1 MTALSSVQAAEGKLL
16 VPTYDRNPVL
26 LTRGKGVYIYDSE
39 GNAYL
44 DFLSGI
50 GVNALGYSHPAITKT
65 IAAQAGKLI
74 HTSNLFFHEY
84 TVELAA
90 RLTKASGLDRVFFC
104 NSGTEAFEGA
114 LKLARV
120 SANLKVKKNGT
131 RKWRVLA
138 MEQSFHGRTFGSMAT
153 THTVKYR
160 QPFAPVMP
168 GVSFVRF
175 NDVADLK
182 KKFNSQVCALC
193 VETVQGEGGIHA
205 VSREF
210 LETARALTK
219 KSGAVLILDEIQCG
233 LGRTGKMFA
242 YQHYGVLPDIVTIA
256 KPLAA
261 GLPLGA
267 ILTTEAVSKAFHP
280 GLHGTTFGGG
290 PLACAVALQFLKT
303 LEQEHLLKHVVEV
316 GEYFRER
323 LQQLDAKYPEI
334 QDVRGIGLMLG
345 MELNSADLAKQVVKE
360 MLARKI
366 VINRTHD
373 TTLRFLPPFI
383 IERKHVDQ
391 VVQALDS
398 ILSSCKQTGDAKA
411 SPSRARSAR
420 NGANGHRRGLQ
431 KGSELKRG

>member
-1 MTALSSVQAAEGKLL
+1 MTLSSVQEAEGKLL
-16 VPTYDRNPVL
+16 VPTYDRHPLL
-26 LTRGKGVYIYDSE
+26 LTHGKGVHVYDSE

-50 GVNALGYSHPAITKT
+50 GVNALGYSHSAIVKT
-65 IAAQAGKLI
+65 ITAQAKKLI
-74 HTSNLFFHEY
+74 HTSNFFFHEY
-84 TVELAA
+84 TVELAE

-120 SANLKVKKNGT
+120 YANLKAKKGA

-138 MEQSFHGRTFGSMAT
+138 MENSFHGRTFGSMAT
-153 THTVKYR
+153 THTAKYR

-182 KKFNSQVCALC
+182 KKFNSQVCAVC
-193 VETVQGEGGIHA
+193 IEPVQGEGGIRP

-210 LETARALTK
+210 LEAARALTK
-219 KSGAVLILDEIQCG
+219 KSGAALILDEIQCG

-242 YQHYGVLPDIVTIA
+242 YQHYGVLPDITTVA

-290 PLACAVALQFLKT
+290 PLACAVALEFLKT
-303 LEQEHLLKHVVEV
+303 IEREDLLTHVAEI

-323 LQQLDAKYPEI
+323 LQQLDARHPEI
-334 QDVRGIGLMLG
+334 LDVRGIGLMIG
-345 MELNSADLAKQVVKE
+345 MELNSADLAKQVAKE

-366 VINRTHD
+366 VINRTHE

-383 IERKHVDQ
+383 IERKHVDK

-398 ILSSCKQTGDAKA
+398 ILSSCKQTGDAA
-411 SPSRARSAR
+411 VSPSRAVSTR
-420 NGANGHRRGLQ
+420 NGGNGHRRGLH
-431 KGSELKRG
+431 KGSEQKRG

>member
-1 MTALSSVQAAEGKLL
+1 
-16 VPTYDRNPVL
+16 
-26 LTRGKGVYIYDSE
+26 
-39 GNAYL
+39 
-44 DFLSGI
+44 
-50 GVNALGYSHPAITKT
+50 
-65 IAAQAGKLI
+65 
-74 HTSNLFFHEY
+74 
-84 TVELAA
+84 
-90 RLTKASGLDRVFFC
+90 LDRVFFC

-114 LKLARV
+114 LKLARIGT
-120 SANLKVKKNGT
+120 NLKVKNGG

-160 QPFAPVMP
+160 KPFAPVMP

-182 KKFNSQVCALC
+182 QKFNSQVCAVC
-193 VETVQGEGGIHA
+193 IETVQGEGGIRP

-219 KSGAVLILDEIQCG
+219 KSAALLILDEIQCG

-242 YQHYGVLPDIVTIA
+242 YQHYGVLPDIATIA

-280 GLHGTTFGGG
+280 GLHGSTFGGG
-290 PLACAVALQFLKT
+290 PLACAVALQFLRT
-303 LEQEHLLKHVVEV
+303 LEQDHLLKHVIEV

-323 LQQLDAKYPEI
+323 LQELDAKYPEI

-345 MELNSADLAKQVVKE
+345 MELNSADLAKKVVKE

-366 VINRTHD
+366 VINRTHE

-391 VVQALDS
+391 VVEALDS

>member
-1 MTALSSVQAAEGKLL
+1 MTTLSSAQKAEGKLL
-16 VPTYDRNPVL
+16 VPTYDRNPIL
-26 LTRGKGVYIYDSE
+26 LTHGKGVYFYDSD

-74 HTSNLFFHEY
+74 HTSNLFFHEF
-84 TVELAA
+84 TVELAS

-120 SANLKVKKNGT
+120 AANVKAKNGT

-138 MEQSFHGRTFGSMAT
+138 MEQSFHGRTFGSMST
-153 THTVKYR
+153 THTLKYR

-182 KKFNSQVCALC
+182 KKFNSQVCAVC
-193 VETVQGEGGIHA
+193 IETVQGEGGIQPA
-205 VSREF
+205 SREF
-210 LETARALTK
+210 LEAARALTK

-242 YQHYGVLPDIVTIA
+242 YQHYGVLPDIATIA

-267 ILTTEAVSKAFHP
+267 ILTTEAVAQAFHP

-303 LEQEHLLKHVVEV
+303 LEQDHLLKHVVEI
-316 GEYFRER
+316 GKYFRER
-323 LQQLDAKYPEI
+323 LQELDAKYPEI

-345 MELNSADLAKQVVKE
+345 IELNSADLAKKVAKE

-366 VINRTHD
+366 VINRTHE

-391 VVQALDS
+391 VV
-398 ILSSCKQTGDAKA
+398 T
-411 SPSRARSAR
+411 SA
-420 NGANGHRRGLQ
+420 
-431 KGSELKRG
+431 